1 MNSTDHPEHDI
12 AKPVSSCM
20 YTCTMLFDICS
31 WLNLQSMYRCSL
43 ANLHNQNWFRQKR
56 AWKYEKPSD
65 IHPPRPTARI
75 LQACL
80 MALVHR
86 LSAVVARILII
97 PAVVNGRHGNAAAPR
112 RLLNISNHTGG
123 LTSTW
128 QLNGQTGKNIDWLA
142 FVEVS
147 TGRPSLDGHVSRLV
161 IDEGGV

>member
-1 MNSTDHPEHDI
+1 MHVH
-12 AKPVSSCM
+12 VH
-20 YTCTMLFDICS
+20 TCHLPPQ
-31 WLNLQSMYRCSL
+31 WLNLQSMYRFTIASL
-43 ANLHNQNWFRQKR
+43 DNQNWFRQR
-56 AWKYEKPSD
+56 PSA
-65 IHPPRPTARI
+65 IHPLRPTAGI
-75 LQACL
+75 LPACL

-97 PAVVNGRHGNAAAPR
+97 PDVVNGRHGNAAAPR
-112 RLLNISNHTGG
+112 RLLNISNDTGG

-147 TGRPSLDGHVSRLV
+147 TERPSLDGHVSRLV